1 MYFGGQI
8 MIERVT
14 SSPGL
19 KQSIHIEETKNRVFD
34 KNTGDQL
41 SSSNTLTQADQ
52 NVSGKT
58 EKEQLEKIVDNFND
72 LIPSHTSLKFELHEK
87 LEKYYVKVIDDKT
100 KEVVKEIP
108 SKKMLDM
115 YAAMKEF
122 LGLMVDEKI

>member
-1 MYFGGQI
+1 
-8 MIERVT
+8 MIEKVT
-14 SSPGL
+14 SSPRL
-19 KQSIHIEETKNRVFD
+19 KQSSYIEETKNRAFD
-34 KNTGDQL
+34 KNTVDQL
-41 SSSNTLTQADQ
+41 SSSNALTQADQ
-52 NVSGKT
+52 NVSGRA
-58 EKEQLEKIVDNFND
+58 EKEQLQKIVNNFNE
-72 LIPSHTSLKFELHEK
+72 LIPTHTSLKFELHEK